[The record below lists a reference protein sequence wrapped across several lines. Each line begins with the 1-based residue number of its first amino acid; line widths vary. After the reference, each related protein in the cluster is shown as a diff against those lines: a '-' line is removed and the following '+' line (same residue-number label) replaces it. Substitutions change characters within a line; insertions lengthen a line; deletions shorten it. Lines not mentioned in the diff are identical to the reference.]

1 MFLNVRDMQWSRP
14 GIGIFCIHGIAAEN
28 AELIIIVELDF
39 DSNIE
44 QNMGFPTIK
53 SDWKSEL

>member
-1 MFLNVRDMQWSRP
+1 MIIHFLRSKP
-14 GIGIFCIHGIAAEN
+14 GIHIFRIRGIAAEN
-28 AELIIIVELDF
+28 AELIIIAELDF

-44 QNMGFPTIK
+44 QIGGFLTKK